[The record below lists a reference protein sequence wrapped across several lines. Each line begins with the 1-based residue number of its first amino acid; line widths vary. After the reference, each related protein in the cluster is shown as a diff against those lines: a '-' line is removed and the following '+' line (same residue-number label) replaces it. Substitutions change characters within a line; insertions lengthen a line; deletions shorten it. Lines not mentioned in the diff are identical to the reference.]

1 MYFGSRALILKTSD
15 LRETDKLV
23 TIFSEQE
30 GKLTAVARGI
40 KKPNSSLRACVQP
53 FCHSQLFFSRGRE
66 LDLITQGKLLEFY
79 GNAREDLNR
88 TLHCMYIMELLDKSL
103 MDRVPLP
110 RLYKTTLET
119 LQTINQSE
127 INPLVI
133 RYFEMNLL
141 IYLGYKPVLDQCIS
155 CQRSDVQLNRFNL
168 AEGGMV
174 CPSCIKNSSDEIN
187 VSGET
192 LALLKR
198 IGRVPTNTLERIR
211 ASNMALNQMEIFLE
225 KNLEYHLERKF
236 NLKYTIRRLKSSV

>member
-1 MYFGSRALILKTSD
+1 MYYGSRAIILKTSD

-66 LDLITQGKLLEFY
+66 LDLITQGRLLEFY
-79 GNAREDLNR
+79 GNAREDLNC

-103 MDRVPLP
+103 MDKVPVP
-110 RLYKTTLET
+110 RLYKATLET
-119 LQTINQSE
+119 LQTINRAE
-127 INPLVI
+127 INPLII
-133 RYFEMNLL
+133 RYFEMTLL
-141 IYLGYKPVLDQCIS
+141 IYLGYKPVLDQCVS

-168 AEGGMV
+168 AEGGMI
-174 CPSCIKNSSDEIN
+174 CPFCSQNNYDEIN
-187 VSGET
+187 VSGEA

-198 IGRVPTNTLERIR
+198 LGNVPINTLERIR
-211 ASNMALNQMEIFLE
+211 ASNTALSQMEIFLE

-236 NLKYTIRRLKSSV
+236 NLKYTIKRFKSSG